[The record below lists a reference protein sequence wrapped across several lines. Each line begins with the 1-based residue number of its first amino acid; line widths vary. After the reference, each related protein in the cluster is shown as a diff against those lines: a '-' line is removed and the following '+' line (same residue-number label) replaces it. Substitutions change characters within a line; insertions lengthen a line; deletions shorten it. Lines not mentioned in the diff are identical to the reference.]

1 MWFFMPSLLTIQA
14 FNKWLEKKNPSSKQ
28 KKEKFKE
35 LISGIFGVRPLIIH
49 KSTCL
54 LVQSPYA
61 DSLFII
67 MCACS
72 NEQH

>member
-1 MWFFMPSLLTIQA
+1 MSIYVYACDSSCQFCLTIQA
-14 FNKWLEKKNPSSKQ
+14 FNMWLEKKNPSSKQ

-54 LVQSPYA
+54 LVQSPVQTV
-61 DSLFII
+61 
-67 MCACS
+67 CS
-72 NEQH
+72 